1 MLQHPFFGFSLEEFK
16 SKDGWFT
23 MRLSMTR
30 VKCKK
35 CSAVFEQGMGAAVL
49 APHVG
54 PLHYMKC
61 PACGKRS
68 WLNLYSSVKD
78 TITWPMEEAKQ
89 KAPEPQLTEEE
100 LEAKRIEDSKYEK
113 A

>member
-1 MLQHPFFGFSLEEFK
+1 MS
-16 SKDGWFT
+16 
-23 MRLSMTR
+23 R

-35 CSAVFEQGMGAAVL
+35 CEAVFEQGLGGAAL
-49 APHVG
+49 APHLG
-54 PLHYMKC
+54 PLHYVKC

-78 TITWPMEEAKQ
+78 PVTWPPDERVQQAV
-89 KAPEPQLTEEE
+89 PEPKLTEEE
-100 LEAKRIEDSKYEK
+100 LERRRIEDSKYEK